1 MVIDFERSTIGII
14 REFQTNMKNLIAK
27 YPNFDFE
34 SAIKY
39 LKTGEKSENIPEE
52 AYSEIEKIN
61 ELRTKAIQNEMR
73 RAAAQAKLKGEELD
87 PKYLDGSDYTYC
99 FDSDIYDNYPKF
111 AIYNFVQFGPPIP
124 TKQPDKEIK
133 KVSSDDGR

>member
-87 PKYLDGSDYTYC
+87 PKFLDGSDYTYC
-99 FDSDIYDNYPKF
+99 FSPETYNEYPKF
-111 AIYNFVQFGPPIP
+111 AIYNFVQFGPPLP
-124 TKQPDKEIK
+124 TKNADKEYNK
-133 KVSSDDGR
+133 TTSDGR

>member
-1 MVIDFERSTIGII
+1 MTIDFERSTLNII
-14 REFQTNMKNLIAK
+14 REFQSNLKSLIAK

-34 SAIKY
+34 SAINF
-39 LKTGEKSENIPEE
+39 LKTGEKSTNIPDE
-52 AYSEIEKIN
+52 AYDKIVELN
-61 ELRTKAIQNEMR
+61 ELRKKAIQNEMR

-99 FDSDIYDNYPKF
+99 FDSDIYENYPKF

-124 TKQPDKEIK
+124 SKQPDKEVK